1 MIEQNQN
8 FNFMFHNQFNQNFS
22 PQMFQNMNQNQFMM
36 NNNSNQFNMVQNLD
50 NLNNMVLMQQNQAMQ
65 GMINQMN
72 YSNDNINPHFYN
84 NNSCNNQNNNIN
96 IPINQIP
103 LINSIISFYRQ
114 NDNNYM
120 DYDNPNQIKN
130 ILNLINP
137 NYSKLKYNNIN
148 QIEDPLYYIKAPK
161 LTIKFIN
168 SNYLLYKVSIPKTI
182 TKYDL
187 YTIGKL
193 FKSDKTTNSN
203 ILLIYNNKIF
213 DKDETPITFIQEED
227 GFIIIEPRN
236 YPDDSYY
243 KLLNKKRGD
252 KMNIIIS
259 LNSGRSV
266 NFVLP
271 KNTTI
276 SEMIKA
282 FNLAYGLENKYN
294 KLLYNAKTLQ
304 LNDNRKIGDVIKNLE
319 KIVSFRISDF
329 PYVIGKSVVVHIS
342 YTEKN
347 IEHWIFDI
355 GLLNSIKYIINK
367 VESFH
372 NRKVEK
378 IFVIGKV
385 FDRNEDKC
393 LSQIGIKD
401 NFDCLVKFQKINA
414 N

>member
-1 MIEQNQN
+1 
-8 FNFMFHNQFNQNFS
+8 
-22 PQMFQNMNQNQFMM
+22 
-36 NNNSNQFNMVQNLD
+36 
-50 NLNNMVLMQQNQAMQ
+50 
-65 GMINQMN
+65 
-72 YSNDNINPHFYN
+72 
-84 NNSCNNQNNNIN
+84 
-96 IPINQIP
+96 
-103 LINSIISFYRQ
+103 
-114 NDNNYM
+114 
-120 DYDNPNQIKN
+120 
-130 ILNLINP
+130 
-137 NYSKLKYNNIN
+137 
-148 QIEDPLYYIKAPK
+148 
-161 LTIKFIN
+161 
-168 SNYLLYKVSIPKTI
+168 
-182 TKYDL
+182 
-187 YTIGKL
+187 
-193 FKSDKTTNSN
+193 
-203 ILLIYNNKIF
+203 
-213 DKDETPITFIQEED
+213 
-227 GFIIIEPRN
+227 
-236 YPDDSYY
+236 
-243 KLLNKKRGD
+243 
-252 KMNIIIS
+252 MNIIIS